1 MVKGPAALSTLTVRV
16 NGEAMELSAGLSL
29 SQLLSQLEITTRHVA
44 VELNLEIVPFERHAE
59 CVLADGDRLE
69 VVTLVGGG

>member
-1 MVKGPAALSTLTVRV
+1 
-16 NGEAMELSAGLSL
+16 MELSAGVSL

-44 VELNLEIVPFERHAE
+44 VELNLEIVPFERHDE
-59 CVLADGDRLE
+59 CILADGDKLE

>member
-1 MVKGPAALSTLTVRV
+1 
-16 NGEAMELSAGLSL
+16 MELSAGVSL

-44 VELNLEIVPFERHAE
+44 VELNLEIVPFERHEE
-59 CVLADGDRLE
+59 CILADGDKLE

>member
-1 MVKGPAALSTLTVRV
+1 MAKGPAALSTLVVHV
-16 NGEAMELSAGLSL
+16 NGEAMELSAGVNL
-29 SQLLSQLEITTRHVA
+29 SQLLKQLEITTRHVA

-59 CVLADGDRLE
+59 CILADGDKLE